1 MSDIRRGDE
10 FQNILATKC
19 HRGERRR
26 AAEQTEHRNRWSE
39 RDRPRPGMRQDRT
52 VQTQWSDEKLRA
64 QPHST
69 VRARGRRASDVMTHA
84 TTWPETPLLSLD
96 RHVAPPLILYPAA
109 GKSWRHRIRNSIL
122 CRCGDRIGIR
132 RLAADRRHKGSRT
145 PTPRTVKPWRELARA
160 PARIVAYRGSNGPLL
175 LTKQAQHSTG
185 QYYPFV
191 CIFQC
196 LRWLEVVKAV
206 VTCTS

>member
-1 MSDIRRGDE
+1 MKWAWSPAAGHASG
-10 FQNILATKC
+10 QNSTDTVKWWEASGAATFNGAC
-19 HRGERRR
+19 
-26 AAEQTEHRNRWSE
+26 A
-39 RDRPRPGMRQDRT
+39 RPPRKRC
-52 VQTQWSDEKLRA
+52 
-64 QPHST
+64 
-69 VRARGRRASDVMTHA
+69 MTHA

-96 RHVAPPLILYPAA
+96 RHVSPPLILYPAE
-109 GKSWRHRIRNSIL
+109 GRRWRHGIRSSAL
-122 CRCGDRIGIR
+122 CRCRDRIGIR

-185 QYYPFV
+185 QYYPYV

-196 LRWLEVVKAV
+196 FWWLEMWSRVLLA
-206 VTCTS
+206 TGFSEQ